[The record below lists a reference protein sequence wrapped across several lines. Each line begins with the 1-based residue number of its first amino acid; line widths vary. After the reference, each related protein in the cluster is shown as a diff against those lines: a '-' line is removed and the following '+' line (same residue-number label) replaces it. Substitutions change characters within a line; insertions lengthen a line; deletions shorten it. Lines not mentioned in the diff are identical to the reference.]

1 MEVYIVSTRLT
12 SLLSEVLL
20 QKLRLHISFVCLLLM
35 VILSE
40 TTHSLV
46 IMSL

>member
-12 SLLSEVLL
+12 SLFSEVLL
-20 QKLRLHISFVCLLLM
+20 QKLQPSYFTCLM